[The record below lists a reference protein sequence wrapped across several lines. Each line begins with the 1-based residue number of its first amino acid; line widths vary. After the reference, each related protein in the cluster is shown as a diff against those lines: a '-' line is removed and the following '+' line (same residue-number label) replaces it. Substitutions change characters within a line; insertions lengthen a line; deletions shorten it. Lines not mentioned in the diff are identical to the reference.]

1 MAYAIM
7 ADPDATIKSQVVTAL
22 HTVVDP
28 CGLFNGSRIT
38 IGELGM
44 YRNIV
49 VTDEVLEIELFLDDP
64 SCAFA
69 GQIMLDLR
77 QAVGAVAGGREIR
90 MPIVYDEVWDVDRI
104 SAAGQCKL
112 LRARTA
118 LRQSLARQNTP

>member
-1 MAYAIM
+1 
-7 ADPDATIKSQVVTAL
+7 
-22 HTVVDP
+22 
-28 CGLFNGSRIT
+28 
-38 IGELGM
+38 
-44 YRNIV
+44 
-49 VTDEVLEIELFLDDP
+49 
-64 SCAFA
+64 
-69 GQIMLDLR
+69 MLDLR